1 MRHLI
6 GWILLGGLAL
16 APAVNAQTG
25 AQTAPAPSPYDKAPW
40 WMRESVIAQT
50 GYVYTEVRANR
61 ARFSAT
67 YLAVDSDL
75 GRAQSAATERTR
87 ALQQALARLGEDKVA
102 VSVDFSQRA
111 LFEQYKDKNGN
122 RIEDQRGDKIN
133 GYEVSITV
141 NVEVRD
147 ISRLEIAYALA
158 MAASPTSIDEVRYEL
173 QVGDDDTAWLYAQAV
188 KDASERV
195 TAETAA
201 AGAVLGKVQTVDPQG
216 RACRGDVLAR
226 NPGSG
231 GGITA
236 QPVAW
241 YKGDALSA
249 ATPPAPATPGTAE
262 VVALEARARQA
273 SYVQTPP
280 LRHIEARTCVVY
292 GLN

>member
-6 GWILLGGLAL
+6 GWILLSGLAL

-25 AQTAPAPSPYDKAPW
+25 AQTAVPPSPYDKAPW

-50 GYVYTEVRANR
+50 GYVYAEVRANR
-61 ARFSAT
+61 ASFSAT

-87 ALQQALARLGEDKVA
+87 ALQQALSRLGEDKVA

-122 RIEDQRGDKIN
+122 RVEDKRGDKIN
-133 GYEVSITV
+133 GYEVSITL

-147 ISRLEIAYALA
+147 ISRLENAYALV

-173 QVGDDDTAWLYAQAV
+173 QASDDDMAWLYAQAV

-195 TAETAA
+195 TAEAAA

-226 NPGSG
+226 KPVG
-231 GGITA
+231 GASITA

-241 YKGDALSA
+241 YKDEMPSA
-249 ATPPAPATPGTAE
+249 ATPSAPATAASAE
-262 VVALEARARQA
+262 VVALETRANQT

-280 LRHIEARTCVVY
+280 LRRIEARTCVVY